1 MLREEGDTGKTSPRP
16 CRWENRF
23 SCSTLVQI
31 LGLKNKLRYAM
42 QSRCATYG
50 PTVDRLV
57 NP

>member
-1 MLREEGDTGKTSPRP
+1 MVGYTGKTSPRLR
-16 CRWENRF
+16 RWENRF
-23 SCSTLVQI
+23 SCSTLAKI
-31 LGLKNKLRYAM
+31 LGPKKIKLRYAM

>member
-1 MLREEGDTGKTSPRP
+1 MVGYTGKTSPPAAPLGKSFFLFNP
-16 CRWENRF
+16 CQNSW
-23 SCSTLVQI
+23 TKKI
-31 LGLKNKLRYAM
+31 KLRYAM